1 VISEK
6 LACKLYVFCA
16 AASVVV
22 VVVVVVVDDDDAVGG
37 SGGDRCA
44 YVSVLLLSMIL
55 PGFLFSYLPS
65 GEDADGVGQADCAG

>member
-22 VVVVVVVDDDDAVGG
+22 VVVVVVVVDDDDDAVGG

-44 YVSVLLLSMIL
+44 YVSVLLLSMIK
-55 PGFLFSYLPS
+55 GCR
-65 GEDADGVGQADCAG
+65 GRDGLVRVMMQEKML